1 MQNTNFG
8 LFGKVT
14 NSDLMLEN
22 IDKKEM
28 KIALRNEIKLGEAKI
43 LSNVNDDKIQE
54 YSVNIEKIYLN
65 NNEDNKSF
73 VIKVIDEKLINET
86 GGIIR
91 GLSGSPIIQN
101 GKLIGVVT
109 NVLVSDPCLGF
120 GVFADLIIENLKN

>member
-1 MQNTNFG
+1 
-8 LFGKVT
+8 
-14 NSDLMLEN
+14 
-22 IDKKEM
+22 M
-28 KIALRNEIKLGEAKI
+28 KLKFGEAKI
-43 LSNVNDDKIQE
+43 LSNVKDNEIQE
-54 YSVNIEKIYLN
+54 YSVNIEKVYLN

-73 VIKVIDEKLINET
+73 VIKVTDENLINET

-91 GLSGSPIIQN
+91 GLSGSPIVQN